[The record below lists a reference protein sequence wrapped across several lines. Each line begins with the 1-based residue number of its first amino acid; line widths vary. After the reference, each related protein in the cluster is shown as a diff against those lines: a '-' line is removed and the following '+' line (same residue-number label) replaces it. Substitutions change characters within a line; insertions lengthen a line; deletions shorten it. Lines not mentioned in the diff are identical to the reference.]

1 MDYFISL
8 LSGTGISFMTAINGL
23 LGQQLGSFL
32 SAIFIHLTGLI
43 TIIIITIITK
53 TNFIS
58 KEKIPLFFYSG
69 GIVGIFTLVFTVIA
83 FNYLSITALLALG
96 LLGQTLASLVCNKL
110 KLFSHENDTGI
121 MTISGLVIIFLGIF
135 LMLRRE
141 NVKVLAV
148 ILALLSGVTIVINRI
163 INATLSKHS
172 SNLTGTLWNYITGF
186 VFSIPMVFILGRKDL
201 SLLPNLTN
209 IPLWMFT
216 GGIIG
221 VFVVF
226 ISIYATPRINGVI
239 LSVLIFI
246 GQVFTSI
253 ILDYF
258 LIGEIQMK
266 LIYGSLI
273 VLGGLILISKNK
285 KIIDD
290 KL

>member
-8 LSGTGISFMTAINGL
+8 MSGTGISLMTAINGL
-23 LGQQLGSFL
+23 LGQELGSFL
-32 SAIFIHLTGLI
+32 SAIFIHLAGLI
-43 TIIIITIITK
+43 TITIITIITK
-53 TNFIS
+53 TNFVS
-58 KEKIPLFFYSG
+58 KEKISLFYYSG
-69 GIVGIFTLVFTVIA
+69 GIVGIFTLIFTVYA
-83 FNYLSITALLALG
+83 FNYLSVTALLALG

-110 KLFSHENDTGI
+110 KLFCHENDNGI
-121 MTISGLVIIFLGIF
+121 MTTIGLFLIFLGISF
-135 LMLRRE
+135 MLYKE
-141 NVKVLAV
+141 NVNILAV

-163 INATLSKHS
+163 INATLSKYS
-172 SNLTGTLWNYITGF
+172 SNITGTLWNYLTGF
-186 VFSIPMVFILGRKDL
+186 VFSIPVVLIIGRKDL

-209 IPLWMFT
+209 IPLWMFS

-221 VFVVF
+221 VIVIF
-226 ISIYATPRINGVI
+226 ISIYATPKINGVI

-258 LIGEIQMK
+258 LTGSIQIK

-273 VLGGLILISKNK
+273 VMGGLILISKNK
-285 KIIDD
+285 RK